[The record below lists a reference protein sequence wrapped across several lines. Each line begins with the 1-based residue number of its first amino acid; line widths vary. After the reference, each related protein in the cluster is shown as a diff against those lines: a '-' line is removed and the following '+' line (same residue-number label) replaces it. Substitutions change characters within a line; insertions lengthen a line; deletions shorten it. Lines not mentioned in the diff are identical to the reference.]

1 VADIGVEGLARAVVV
16 GGGIF
21 GGFLVDAAAEGFG
34 RADVVERGG
43 LGGKYE
49 CEQEERLKE
58 D

>member
-1 VADIGVEGLARAVVV
+1 VVV

-21 GGFLVDAAAEGFG
+21 GGFLVDAAVEGFG